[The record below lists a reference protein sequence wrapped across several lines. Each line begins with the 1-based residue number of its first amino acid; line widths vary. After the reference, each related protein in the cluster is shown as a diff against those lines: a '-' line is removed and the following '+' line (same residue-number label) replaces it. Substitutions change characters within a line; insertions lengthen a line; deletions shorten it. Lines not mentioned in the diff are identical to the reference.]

1 MEEANFDV
9 SHFKMAS
16 LECEKNIYLLGSST
30 TTTTTTNLG
39 LLCVTIARMDECV
52 AFRIGRVP
60 NGSFV

>member
-16 LECEKNIYLLGSST
+16 LECEKNIYLLGSSK
-30 TTTTTTNLG
+30 TTTTNLG